1 MDSPSLDFDQHA
13 RIAAVRVDGAKNTRR
28 SFLASLVHPH
38 LRDHSSSSFESV
50 LRTTRDIGH
59 YLVQTDLFQSVQ
71 ARLEPSAE
79 PASKLG
85 DVDVIFTTHE
95 RPRFFLKTST
105 EVGNSEGNASATSR
119 IRNVFGGAETFEANV
134 SFGTKTRRSFHA
146 TFTAPI
152 TPTLDT
158 HGELS
163 VFALDRDNSS
173 YMSATE
179 TLRGARAVIRRGAVG
194 THAGQHEFG
203 YEATL
208 RRIGDLQPTASIS
221 VREAA
226 GTSTKSS
233 LFHAWTHDSRDHA
246 IFGTRGVRAQFRHE
260 LAGLGGDTA
269 FYKAEGGLQASRV
282 LLPGVLL
289 SLGAR
294 AGVLHPLGGDGSAT
308 APTLSDRFQ
317 LGGPTNLR
325 MFRAN
330 GLGPHDGT
338 DSLGGDLFW
347 TAGASVITHLPY
359 KPLWPVKAHAFLN
372 AGQLESVSS
381 SRAGSGSSALR
392 SSVAAALSK
401 PSVSAGVGLIYL
413 FDPVRVELNFGVPL
427 AARASDGMRKGVQVG
442 IGLEF
447 L

>member
-1 MDSPSLDFDQHA
+1 MDMDSPSLDFDQHA
-13 RIAAVRVDGAKNTRR
+13 RIAAVRIDGAKSTRR

-38 LRDHSSSSFESV
+38 LHRHSSSDSSFESV

-71 ARLEPSAE
+71 ARLEPSTE
-79 PASKLG
+79 PAAKPG
-85 DVDVIFTTHE
+85 DVDVVFTTHE

-146 TFTAPI
+146 AFTAPI
-152 TPTLDT
+152 TLHPRYPRRAIPPL
-158 HGELS
+158 
-163 VFALDRDNSS
+163 
-173 YMSATE
+173 E
-179 TLRGARAVIRRGAVG
+179 TLRGARAVIRRGAIG

-208 RRIGDLQPTASIS
+208 RRIGDLQSTASIS

-233 LFHAWTHDSRDHA
+233 LFHAWTRDSRDHA

-294 AGVLHPLGGDGSAT
+294 AGVLHPLGGDGSAS

-330 GLGPHDGT
+330 GLGPHDG
-338 DSLGGDLFW
+338 
-347 TAGASVITHLPY
+347 SVITHIPY

-372 AGQLESVSS
+372 AGQLD
-381 SRAGSGSSALR
+381 
-392 SSVAAALSK
+392 VAAALTK

-427 AARASDGMRKGVQVG
+427 AARASDGMPKGVQVG

>member
-1 MDSPSLDFDQHA
+1 MDALLDLHA
-13 RIAAVRVDGAKNTRR
+13 KIATG
-28 SFLASLVHPH
+28 FLSSLVNPH
-38 LRDHSSSSFESV
+38 LQHTSSPTFDSV

-59 YLVQTDLFQSVQ
+59 YLVQSDIFKSVH
-71 ARLEPSAE
+71 ARIEPSAQ
-79 PASKLG
+79 PAAKPG
-85 DVDVIFTTHE
+85 DVDVIFTAPE
-95 RPRFFLKTST
+95 RSRFFLKTST
-105 EVGNSEGNASATSR
+105 EVGNSEGTAE
-119 IRNVFGGAETFEANV
+119 VFGGAETFEANI

-146 TFTAPI
+146 ALTAPI
-152 TPTLDT
+152 THTLDT

-163 VFALDRDNSS
+163 IFAHDRDNTS

-179 TLRGARAVIRRGAVG
+179 TLRAHAPSSAYVASRGAIGAR
-194 THAGQHEFG
+194 AGQHEFG

-208 RRIGDLQPTASIS
+208 RRIGDLLPTASLS

-233 LFHAWTHDSRDHA
+233 LFHSWTRDSRDHA
-246 IFGTRGVRAQFRHE
+246 VFGTRGVRAQFRHE

-269 FYKAEGGLQASRV
+269 FYKAEG
-282 LLPGVLL
+282 LL

-294 AGVLHPLGGDGSAT
+294 AGVLRQLGAP

-330 GLGPHDGT
+330 SLGPRDGT

-347 TAGASVITHLPY
+347 TAGASIITHLPR
-359 KPLWPVKAHAFLN
+359 KPLWPVKAQAFLN
-372 AGQLESVSS
+372 AGQLESVDW
-381 SRAGSGSSALR
+381 RGGPSA
-392 SSVAAALSK
+392 
-401 PSVSAGVGLIYL
+401 PSVSAGVGLIYM

-427 AARASDGMRKGVQVG
+427 AARASDGVRKGVQVG

>member
-13 RIAAVRVDGAKNTRR
+13 RVAAVRVDGAKNTRR

-79 PASKLG
+79 PASKPG

-179 TLRGARAVIRRGAVG
+179 TLRGARAVIRRGAIG

-269 FYKAEGGLQASRV
+269 FYKAEGGLQASRA

-294 AGVLHPLGGDGSAT
+294 AGVLHPLGSAS

-381 SRAGSGSSALR
+381 RAGSGSSALR
-392 SSVAAALSK
+392 SSVAAALTK